1 MLELDR
7 PLVVLA
13 LNGTSTEVSSAR
25 ALQVAMRRLEPSGE
39 DVEVTGEV
47 STLVDPGVP
56 IRSDVADRTGIANAD
71 VQGAPYFVGIMGD
84 IDELVE
90 GADLAGFGILEYD
103 LPVLESEYR
112 RESTDLPGP
121 DDRRILDL
129 RDLEPGDAGSLA
141 ELYEKYTGET
151 LDNPHD
157 ADAAVEAAIAILK
170 GQLADRKPAD
180 RSPAALAQKGSA

>member
-13 LNGTSTEVSSAR
+13 LNGTSTEASSAR
-25 ALQVAMRRLEPSGE
+25 ALQVAMRRLEPSDE

-56 IRSDVADRTGIANAD
+56 IRSDVADRTDIANAD

-129 RDLEPGDAGSLA
+129 RDLEPGEAGSLA

-157 ADAAVEAAIAILK
+157 ADNAVEAAIAILK
-170 GQLADRKPAD
+170 GQLADRKPAE